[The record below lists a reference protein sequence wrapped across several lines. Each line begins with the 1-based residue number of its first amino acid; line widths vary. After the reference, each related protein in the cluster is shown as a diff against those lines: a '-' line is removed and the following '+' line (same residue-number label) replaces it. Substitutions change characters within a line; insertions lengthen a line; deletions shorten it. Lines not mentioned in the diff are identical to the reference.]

1 MEKSTWE
8 KRNGNKESGHRRN
21 RKWLGNW
28 SERRNKYRN
37 RHFKDCD
44 NFFRCEKWK
53 SDNGFIFSSL
63 YDQITALIIVADT
76 LAFDVTEVDKPK
88 NKKSNFRMKLH
99 WYRNGIAVLL
109 SKNINMAINVFKYQF
124 CVKRKF
130 RKWLLYCTFVYILS
144 HHLIQIS
151 KYYMPS
157 DTPAS
162 YIAQDRI
169 PQTVSKM
176 VRTESFGPT
185 LEISKVLSDS
195 VGQIE
200 LKISP
205 WNLPRYFEFSRIA
218 PYIWQVNIQIKTDNA
233 RLFKKTQPFSGKVE
247 NLGNLT
253 EIRKKLGTKI
263 YNGNKFPERNDTIIV
278 GKSIIT

>member
-8 KRNGNKESGHRRN
+8 KRIGNKKSGYRRN

-28 SERRNKYRN
+28 SKGRNKYRN
-37 RHFKDCD
+37 QHFKDCD
-44 NFFRCEKWK
+44 SFVRYAPHFTKWQ

-76 LAFDVTEVDKPK
+76 LAFDVTEVDEPK

-130 RKWLLYCTFVYILS
+130 RKWLLYCTFVYILT

-162 YIAQDRI
+162 FIAQDRI
-169 PQTVSKM
+169 P
-176 VRTESFGPT
+176 RT
-185 LEISKVLSDS
+185 IK
-195 VGQIE
+195 
-200 LKISP
+200 
-205 WNLPRYFEFSRIA
+205 NLMTM
-218 PYIWQVNIQIKTDNA
+218 W
-233 RLFKKTQPFSGKVE
+233 
-247 NLGNLT
+247 
-253 EIRKKLGTKI
+253 
-263 YNGNKFPERNDTIIV
+263 DTIGFRWGRKV
-278 GKSIIT
+278 